1 MNNRSV
7 LDSSAILAV
16 INSETGA
23 ENVEPLLSSSLVSTV
38 NVAEVLT
45 KIVDKG
51 ISLEAALEEFLKL
64 GLEIIDFDINQA
76 AKAAEL
82 RPLTKHLGLSMG
94 DRCCLALA
102 ISENLRA
109 TIRGVRQA
117 RRNAQLD
124 ARTPRVA

>member
-23 ENVEPLLSSSLVSTV
+23 ENVARLLSSSLVSTI

-64 GLEIIDFDINQA
+64 GLEIIDFDVNQA

-102 ISENLRA
+102 ISENLPA
-109 TIRGVRQA
+109 VTADKNWLNLTLCKIDIIR
-117 RRNAQLD
+117 
-124 ARTPRVA
+124 

>member
-23 ENVEPLLSSSLVSTV
+23 ENVEPLLSNSLVSTV

-64 GLEIIDFDINQA
+64 GLEIIDFDVN
-76 AKAAEL
+76 
-82 RPLTKHLGLSMG
+82 
-94 DRCCLALA
+94 
-102 ISENLRA
+102 
-109 TIRGVRQA
+109 
-117 RRNAQLD
+117 
-124 ARTPRVA
+124 